1 MAVFAPKP
9 RGLAHEETIFR
20 RKNSSPFL
28 PAMTGN
34 EWLMNI
40 VMVYEWDM
48 KMGYKK

>member
-1 MAVFAPKP
+1 MQSPHP
-9 RGLAHEETIFR
+9 NLRG

-48 KMGYKK
+48 KMGYKNVINESCG